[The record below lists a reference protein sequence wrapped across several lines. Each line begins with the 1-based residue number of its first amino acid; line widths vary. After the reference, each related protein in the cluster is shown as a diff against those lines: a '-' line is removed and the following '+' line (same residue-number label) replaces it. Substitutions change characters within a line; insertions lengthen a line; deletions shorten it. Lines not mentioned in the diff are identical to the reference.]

1 MSSKITYFK
10 LTEKQIEKKIKIMKS
25 HDLFSYENKTSNLD
39 TINRLIGNLE
49 TSLSEMV
56 TIEGKNTDVTVRSGW
71 QSMLNNSQS
80 RIDNSYFG
88 NNIRLSPEI
97 VKSRIKNCYELE
109 QLYINKHNE
118 IISLFHSYINIM
130 KYLTNLVTTI
140 IVILR
145 SLTIHECI
153 TGLKDLKGKAKQII
167 NIDKAIGKQI
177 NITNKIQ
184 KEITSNI
191 QEPSAHVRQ
200 FLNMSGGS
208 IFGAEQESIYEIQKD
223 FKMFEKKQKEFTT
236 ILESLE
242 QAKRLIS
249 SATRYNSLK
258 VKSTSEW
265 KDIDD
270 GTLRYFNIDEDVTLS
285 TDELRN
291 NPTSEFVEANNN
303 KVEKYLR
310 NCSDLE
316 VLYIKKHKEFI
327 NLAKAIKVSV
337 RDVHTFYNHLINLL
351 ALFGDK
357 ECGTGKKFKI
367 PRRGKITILDDLL
380 NGQELIQNSIKNLSQ
395 VTNKPVRTVRFNKTP
410 YVFNNRSGNIIE
422 GNNLFNRSGNI
433 IEGNNLFNRRLR
445 NADKNVTKTTNHRG
459 NSVFY
464 RGKNTQKKKSK
475 GPIVRNTAKSRA
487 RTKRIRNNLRTGR
500 YNSKNQ

>member
-10 LTEKQIEKKIKIMKS
+10 LTEKQIEEKVKIMKS

-39 TINRLIGNLE
+39 TINRLISDLE
-49 TSLSEMV
+49 ASMSEMV
-56 TIEGKNTDVTVRSGW
+56 TIEGKNTDVTVSTTGW
-71 QSMLNNSQS
+71 QSMLNNAQS

-153 TGLKDLKGKAKQII
+153 TGLKDLKGKAKQIL

-184 KEITSNI
+184 KEISSNI

-200 FLNMSGGS
+200 FLNMAGGS
-208 IFGAEQESIYEIQKD
+208 LFGAEQEPINEIQKD

-242 QAKRLIS
+242 EAKRLIS
-249 SATRYNSLK
+249 SATKYNSLR

-291 NPTSEFVEANNN
+291 NPTTEFVEANNN

-380 NGQELIQNSIKNLSQ
+380 NGQQLIQNSIKNLRQ
-395 VTNKPVRTVRFNKTP
+395 VNNKPVRRVRFNNTP
-410 YVFNNRSGNIIE
+410 QVFDNRSGNIIE
-422 GNNLFNRSGNI
+422 GNNM
-433 IEGNNLFNRRLR
+433 FNRRKR

-464 RGKNTQKKKSK
+464 RGKNTQKKQAR

-487 RTKRIRNNLRTGR
+487 RTKRIRNNLRKGKF
-500 YNSKNQ
+500 NSSNQ